1 MPLSSIFAGVAI
13 HVNGLTQ
20 PSWQV
25 CPPACTAWQRQ
36 CSSFPAAPIPDHKHT
51 LQELKQIMVMH
62 GGRFENYFYRP
73 PVTHVICSNLPDT
86 KLKQMAKERCV

>member
-1 MPLSSIFAGVAI
+1 
-13 HVNGLTQ
+13 
-20 PSWQV
+20 
-25 CPPACTAWQRQ
+25 
-36 CSSFPAAPIPDHKHT
+36 
-51 LQELKQIMVMH
+51 MVMH